1 MMENSM
7 KQLEQQNQK
16 RPIFL
21 MVLCILTFIG
31 SGWNIISN
39 LSSLFTIG
47 LVENE
52 QMVMQQFSSVSDEVQ
67 QSVYL
72 NSWARFFESSIE
84 WAKVTFEY
92 RRSIAII
99 QLVLGLLSLLG
110 AILMYQL
117 RRIGFYFYVAAQILM
132 LFVLPY
138 FAGFTMI
145 VLLIMGTSAFMTLL
159 FILLYAVNLKHL
171 H

>member
-145 VLLIMGTSAFMTLL
+145 VLLIMGTSAFMALL